1 MDISNK
7 NENIR
12 NLPATISK
20 GLQRAAQKVGFQTL
34 DPETEFLP
42 AALEVLETPPSPAG
56 RVLILLICFFFCIAV
71 VWSAIGK
78 VDIIA
83 TASGKVVP
91 AGRSKVIQPVAT
103 GVVRDILVDD
113 GQKVKA
119 GQVLVKIDTTISQAE
134 QNRLHDEMIAA
145 ELDTAR
151 LKAALKMSAD
161 PEKYFVPPKGATQQ
175 QIQIEEAQLTDQVQ
189 NIRSKLSDLDS
200 QISEN
205 EGNQAAV
212 QATID
217 KLQQSIPLIQQREQM
232 RAYLSG
238 KGYGSKLNTL
248 QTEQDLDEHEADLKV
263 QQGRLQQAAGGV
275 SALKAQRQQTEADF
289 KQKTLDELAQA
300 EVKAASLGQQ
310 YIQATE
316 RNRQQTL
323 TAPVT
328 GTVQQLAIHTVG
340 GVVTPAE
347 ALMKIV
353 PADGKLEVRAMIRN
367 QDIGFVH
374 VGQGAAVK
382 VATFDFTQYGFMHGK
397 IQSIS
402 QDAIVQQA
410 LPAQGN
416 GAPSGSNASGDN
428 SQAQGLVYATD
439 VALNKPW
446 MNIHGRR
453 VRLEPGMA
461 VTVEIKTGKRSI
473 LDYLLSPLA
482 RYKEDSL
489 HER

>member
-1 MDISNK
+1 MNLANQ

-12 NLPATISK
+12 NLPATLKK
-20 GLQRAAQKVGFQTL
+20 GMHLVVQKVGFQPP

-56 RVLILLICFFFCIAV
+56 RLLTLLICFFFVIAMI
-71 VWSAIGK
+71 WAAIGK

-83 TASGKVVP
+83 TATGKVIP
-91 AGRSKVIQPVAT
+91 AGRSKLIQPVAT
-103 GVVRDILVDD
+103 GVVRDILVND

-119 GQVLVKIDTTISQAE
+119 GQVLVRIDTTISQAE

-145 ELDTAR
+145 ELDAAR
-151 LKAALKMSAD
+151 LKAALNMSAD
-161 PEKYFVPPKGATQQ
+161 PAKDFVPPKGATKQ
-175 QIQIEEAQLTDQVQ
+175 QIEIEKAQLEDQVQ
-189 NIRSKLSDLDS
+189 TIRAKLADLDS
-200 QISEN
+200 QIAEN
-205 EGNQAAV
+205 VGNQAAV
-212 QATID
+212 EATIY
-217 KLQQSIPLIQQREQM
+217 KLKTSIPLIRQRERM
-232 RAYLSG
+232 RAYLSD

-263 QQGRLQQAAGGV
+263 EQGKLQQASAGV
-275 SALKAQRQQTEADF
+275 AALKAQKLQTEADY
-289 KQKTLDELAQA
+289 KQKTLDALVQA
-300 EVKAASLGQQ
+300 EVKAASLDQQ

-316 RNRQQTL
+316 RNKQQTL
-323 TAPVT
+323 ISPVN
-328 GTVQQLAIHTVG
+328 GTVQQLAIHTVD

-353 PADGKLEVRAMIRN
+353 PANSKLEIRAMIRN

-374 VGQGAAVK
+374 VGQDAAVK

-397 IQSIS
+397 VQSIS
-402 QDAIVQQA
+402 QDAIVQQPQRTA
-410 LPAQGN
+410 GN
-416 GAPSGSNASGDN
+416 NGQSGSNSGGN
-428 SQAQGLVYATD
+428 AQAQGLVYAANVKLD
-439 VALNKPW
+439 KPW

-453 VRLEPGMA
+453 VNLEPGMA